1 MSVLKESKNERV
13 KEKVQT
19 CAQTDRRGERFP
31 KTRKKKKMQEAVL
44 HCQGGKLGMRD
55 KRQRATAGGYVCIL
69 NPEREKVTSS
79 HHNFLLL
86 LFANRPHQSPL
97 CPPPTSHP
105 CSSGSE
111 TFKSSRAVMV
121 TVAGQSH
128 TQEWNISYEHTHT
141 VLIC

>member
-1 MSVLKESKNERV
+1 MFRPVHKGIEGESGFQKQE
-13 KEKVQT
+13 
-19 CAQTDRRGERFP
+19 
-31 KTRKKKKMQEAVL
+31 KKMQEAVL

-97 CPPPTSHP
+97 CPPPTSHTGAP
-105 CSSGSE
+105 ARRLL
-111 TFKSSRAVMV
+111 RA
-121 TVAGQSH
+121 A
-128 TQEWNISYEHTHT
+128 ER
-141 VLIC
+141 